1 MFCSGLGGYMEGW
14 EIFGNQ
20 LSEVFQN
27 FTASNDELLQQKIME
42 TDVKVFQEVI
52 GRFTNLIQ
60 KLRFWEKNPSK
71 IPSQNFNNLVSQ
83 NVTLKEIAA
92 NSTKRTIHATASGAL
107 GVVGA
112 WIGGTT
118 GATVG
123 SVAGPIGTAVGAT
136 HGAALG
142 ASSGMKLGKV
152 ASNYI
157 VGEVNNEPLP
167 ETQWSSNLKKVDK
180 TVDSFTKMISQNKGK
195 LIAYALVSIVAFG
208 WVSSESAMN
217 DQVFKELKKYKN
229 HSKINKLVQV
239 DRSTPLTA
247 EQDIMYFHS
256 KRKAKSNRKI
266 KSKSKSK
273 SRSKSR
279 SRSKS
284 KSRSRSKSKSR
295 SRSKSRSKSRS
306 ISKTK

>member
-1 MFCSGLGGYMEGW
+1 M
-14 EIFGNQ
+14 
-20 LSEVFQN
+20 
-27 FTASNDELLQQKIME
+27 
-42 TDVKVFQEVI
+42 
-52 GRFTNLIQ
+52 
-60 KLRFWEKNPSK
+60 
-71 IPSQNFNNLVSQ
+71 SQ

-256 KRKAKSNRKI
+256 KEKQSRIEKSNQKANQKADQKADQEANQKADQEANQKADQEANQEANQEVYQKNQVKKRQFSIVTHLQI
-266 KSKSKSK
+266 KKKFSFIKKPLK
-273 SRSKSR
+273 
-279 SRSKS
+279 
-284 KSRSRSKSKSR
+284 
-295 SRSKSRSKSRS
+295 
-306 ISKTK
+306 